1 MKILVSTLATL
12 FALSFSTLVAQEDSL
27 GLLDQAAMTAAR
39 EVVRSCDLKST
50 LEYTYHNALDSEIEH
65 FKRLGL
71 ADAEINEVKDVMLN
85 FFKEVM
91 PYSEI
96 EPEFIRFYA
105 TKFTEAELKEI
116 LAFSKTPT
124 GKKVLNLSSTIMT
137 SGVRAGQR
145 RVHAR
150 LAELE
155 MRVMPIIERSIGK
168 EKP

>member
-1 MKILVSTLATL
+1 MKILVPILASLMALQFSAL
-12 FALSFSTLVAQEDSL
+12 FGQQDPLSS
-27 GLLDQAAMTAAR
+27 LDQAAVAAAR
-39 EVVRSCDLKST
+39 ELVRSCDLKTT

-65 FKRLGL
+65 FKRIGL

-105 TKFTEAELKEI
+105 TKFTVDELKEI
-116 LAFSKTPT
+116 LVFTKTAT
-124 GKKVLNLSSTIMT
+124 GKKVLNLSASIMT

-155 MRVMPIIERSIGK
+155 SRVMPIVERSINK
-168 EKP
+168 AKP